1 MLVVSERGFSI
12 LQMLITLMI
21 ITVVTALGMMGI
33 AQTQQSLRL
42 ANSTH
47 EFLAYME
54 KARLDSIRRHAQP
67 ASATMAS
74 VSVNATSYSVAID
87 FEGDG
92 TVNTRVMPLPNGIT
106 FSGDVPATISFN
118 WRGRPVNPDGS
129 PLTLPAL
136 TLGNS
141 RGESSVLS
149 ISSAGD
155 SGVGSGY
162 GSTLTV
168 GSVSAP
174 ASTAVPSNSNIRK
187 GTMIDQT
194 AYPTH

>member
-1 MLVVSERGFSI
+1 MSVTSERGFSI
-12 LQMLITLMI
+12 LQLLITLMI
-21 ITVVTALGMMGI
+21 ITVISALGVMGI
-33 AQTQQSLRL
+33 VQTQQSLRL
-42 ANSTH
+42 SNSTR

-54 KARLDSIRRHAQP
+54 RARLDSIRRHAQP

-74 VSVNATSYSVAID
+74 VTVNATSYSVAID
-87 FEGDG
+87 FDGDG
-92 TVNTRVMPLPNGIT
+92 TANTRVMPLPNGIT

-118 WRGRPVNPDGS
+118 WRGRPVNADGS
-129 PLTLPAL
+129 PLTPPAL
-136 TLGNS
+136 TLSNS
-141 RGESSVLS
+141 RGEMSVLS
-149 ISSAGD
+149 ISGAGD

-174 ASTAVPSNSNIRK
+174 ASTAVSANANIRK
-187 GTMIDQT
+187 GTMIDQA

>member
-1 MLVVSERGFSI
+1 MLVASERGFSI
-12 LQMLITLMI
+12 LQVLITLVI

-42 ANSTH
+42 SNSTH

-74 VSVNATSYSVAID
+74 VTVNATSYSVAID

-92 TVNTRVMPLPNGIT
+92 TVNNRVMPLPVGIV

-136 TLGNS
+136 SLGNN
-141 RGESSVLS
+141 RGDTSVLN
-149 ISSAGD
+149 ISGGGDAG
-155 SGVGSGY
+155 VAAGY
-162 GSTLTV
+162 GSTTTGV
-168 GSVSAP
+168 AVSAP
-174 ASTAVPSNSNIRK
+174 ASTAVSSNSNIRK
-187 GTMIDQT
+187 GTTIDQA